1 VKVLYL
7 IDGLGSGGAQRQLVT
22 LVKGLDRAIVEPEVA
37 LYHPRHHFVP
47 ELERGAVPVHQL
59 GVSGGRDPRVLVRLR
74 RLILTGDF
82 DIVHTYLTRPGILAR
97 VATIHRDRPRV
108 VVSERSV
115 SLGES
120 RLVLALERIM
130 AGRADAMI
138 ANADVVKEHVESLV
152 HGWRGRIDVIPNG
165 LDWTKATAEEERAAK
180 QFRGDHLSSP
190 AELLIGVIARVAEPK
205 NPLLLLDALAGL
217 PGEARERIKVVWVG
231 ACRDKAFGESV
242 AARRSAL
249 NLESSIE
256 FLDPVRNVK
265 SIYLAVDGVVLP
277 SSWEGFPNAVLEA
290 LGAARPVIATNVGD
304 TARLVRSGETGW
316 LVEPENPEAL
326 ACAIQAFVSAGANE
340 REKLGR
346 AGLELVRGEY
356 SAAKLVERTVHIYR
370 RVLGEPLRGA

>member
-1 VKVLYL
+1 MRVLYL
-7 IDGLGSGGAQRQLVT
+7 IDGLGAGGAQRQLVT
-22 LVKGLDRAIVEPEVA
+22 LVRGLDREIVEPEVA

-47 ELERGAVPVHQL
+47 ELERSAVPVHQL

-74 RLILTGDF
+74 RVILGGDF
-82 DIVHTYLTRPGILAR
+82 DVVHTYLTRPGILAR
-97 VATIHRDRPRV
+97 LATIHLDRPRV

-152 HGWRGRIDVIPNG
+152 PGWRGRIDVIPNG

-180 QFRGDHLSSP
+180 QFRADHLSSP
-190 AELLIGVIARVAEPK
+190 AQLLIGVIARVAEPK
-205 NPLLLLDALAGL
+205 NPLLLLEALAGL
-217 PGEARERIKVVWVG
+217 PGGVRERIKVVWVG

-242 AARRSAL
+242 EARRSVL
-249 NLESSIE
+249 DLESTIE
-256 FLDPVRNVK
+256 FLDPVRDVK
-265 SIYLAVDGVVLP
+265 SIYLAVDGEVLP

-304 TARLVRSGETGW
+304 TARLVKAGKTGW
-316 LVEPENPEAL
+316 LVEPEDPYAL
-326 ACAIQAFVSAGANE
+326 SGAIQSFVSAGAGE
-340 REKLGR
+340 RERLGR
-346 AGLELVRGEY
+346 VGLELVRSEY
-356 SAAKLVERTVHIYR
+356 SAARLVERTVQVYR
-370 RVLGEPLRGA
+370 RVLG